1 MCGMENNG
9 TRGGRRLALLVSLFC
24 LFATIQA
31 VAAPN
36 EGGGSQPQA
45 TLLQTELERYYAIRT
60 AGGWGT
66 IKLSKKFL
74 QQNESAPA
82 VVSLKQRLKATGEY
96 ASDDLSPLFTETL
109 TAAVKRAQTRFGYK
123 ANGVVDAPL
132 VKALNVSVEKRI
144 AQLEV
149 NLERLRAMPAPGS
162 GTRLVANIPEYKLYV
177 YEGDQLAFTMDIVVG
192 SESNKT
198 VIFNDEMNQVVF
210 SPYWN
215 VPPSIV
221 KNEILPKMR
230 GNREYLWRNRY
241 VQTGEENGLPVIRQ
255 LPGAKN
261 SLGKVKFVFPNE
273 HNIYFHDTPAKSLFT
288 LNKRAFSHG
297 CIRLSEPAKLAE
309 YLLRNSKTWTPAKI
323 SQAMEAG
330 KEQVVVL
337 DKPVPVSITYVTAF
351 VDGTGLLHFME
362 DVYGKDEA
370 ESRSLAQKG
379 E

>member
-74 QQNESAPA
+74 QLNESAPA